1 MALLVCVILNLNRQ
15 WQCPQQLTAFLFGC
29 LVCIGVGYSVVSTHS
44 SPVLLTQ
51 TDESRVR
58 RRQYVVGLLLSLLLA
73 LAFLIPE
80 LREAPSSWLLVP
92 VILLTP
98 ALLLRELIARILSDP
113 ASVSEQE
120 RLGLKYKDTYEDE
133 QH

>member
-15 WQCPQQLTAFLFGC
+15 WLCPQQLTAFLFGC

-58 RRQYVVGLLLSLLLA
+58 RRQYVAGLLLS
-73 LAFLIPE
+73 
-80 LREAPSSWLLVP
+80 
-92 VILLTP
+92 
-98 ALLLRELIARILSDP
+98 LLLRELIARILSDP
-113 ASVSEQE
+113 ARVSEQE
-120 RLGLKYKDTYEDE
+120 RLGRKYKDTYEDE